1 MHVACENT
9 VTVNFLLVFLCKP
22 CVFLERTLTRAH
34 DPVTCLCGALSLP
47 EKRRCWKPLTAE
59 TQSPNNVLCLC
70 KPRYWLQ
77 ALMLICFSSSEGGWS
92 NFGWATQNKA
102 VRRFLR
108 QQVHGLH
115 RDTQAVSAGG
125 SRLVALSVCAHS
137 HNYHLCLQEGQTI
150 WNFSTAI

>member
-22 CVFLERTLTRAH
+22 CVFLERTLTCAH

-70 KPRYWLQ
+70 KPHYWLQ

-108 QQVHGLH
+108 QQVH
-115 RDTQAVSAGG
+115 RNTQAVSAGEAG
-125 SRLVALSVCAHS
+125 SWRWVSVLIH
-137 HNYHLCLQEGQTI
+137 TI
-150 WNFSTAI
+150 ITFVYKKAKQYETSATAI